1 MAIEL
6 SSTEKEKSSWIVSL
20 VSVLSVL
27 VFLAAAGIFAYFYF
41 VVAKQQAAETTK
53 ITNEMAAQKSPSGNS
68 EDDLNKI
75 GKEVSDYKA
84 LMLARAKVSS
94 FFPALEQWSHPQVY
108 FTNFNL
114 DVSSRTV
121 TLGGVARDFQPLI
134 QQIAILKNQP
144 LIERYEVSNISMAE
158 TGGVTFSLSLTV
170 SPQVLK

>member
-1 MAIEL
+1 VA
-6 SSTEKEKSSWIVSL
+6 V
-20 VSVLSVL
+20 
-27 VFLAAAGIFAYFYF
+27 GIFAYFYF
-41 VVAKQQAAETTK
+41 VVAKQQDDDIARINNE
-53 ITNEMAAQKSPSGNS
+53 ITAQKSPKGNS

-75 GKEVSDYKA
+75 GKKVSDYKA
-84 LMLARAKVSS
+84 LMLSRAKVSS

-108 FTNFNL
+108 FTSFNL

-144 LIERYEVSNISMAE
+144 LIERYEVSNISMVD